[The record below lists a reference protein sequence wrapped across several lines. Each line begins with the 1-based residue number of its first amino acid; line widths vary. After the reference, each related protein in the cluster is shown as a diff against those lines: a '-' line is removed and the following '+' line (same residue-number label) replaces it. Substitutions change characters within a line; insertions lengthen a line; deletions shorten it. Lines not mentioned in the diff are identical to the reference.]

1 MPRYNAA
8 YEIHVHGE
16 VPLRSDVTLEQLQ
29 EATRPLWSYAG
40 ATSMTDGAI
49 SSYPEEPGIRFD
61 NQEHVLQLCWTVS
74 GDEDFRQQLDDLCM
88 ALNDLADSGAALEV
102 TFYDADYD
110 DEDDNA
116 EREARDDFVMLFVGP
131 TPAAIMQIQ
140 RDMLVDDV
148 IHMMERHFEAAELSG
163 VVGEIDK
170 LFNQRFDELVNS
182 LEIGRP
188 PRGNGGG
195 NGGGHGGGGHGG
207 RKPRHLH

>member
-16 VPLRSDVTLEQLQ
+16 VPLRSDVTFEQLQ

-40 ATSMTDGAI
+40 ATTMTEGAV
-49 SSYPEEPGIRFD
+49 SSYPEEPCIRFD
-61 NQEHVLQLCWTVS
+61 NTEHVLQLCWTVS
-74 GDEDFRQQLDDLCM
+74 GDDDFRQQLDDLCM

-110 DEDDNA
+110 DEDDTP

-148 IHMMERHFEAAELSG
+148 IHMMERHFDAAELSG

-170 LFNQRFDELVNS
+170 LFNQRFDELVHS

>member
-1 MPRYNAA
+1 
-8 YEIHVHGE
+8 
-16 VPLRSDVTLEQLQ
+16 
-29 EATRPLWSYAG
+29 
-40 ATSMTDGAI
+40 
-49 SSYPEEPGIRFD
+49 
-61 NQEHVLQLCWTVS
+61 
-74 GDEDFRQQLDDLCM
+74 M

-110 DEDDNA
+110 DEDEA
-116 EREARDDFVMLFVGP
+116 TGREARDDFLMLFVGP

-148 IHMMERHFEAAELSG
+148 IHMMERHFDASELSG

-170 LFNQRFDELVNS
+170 LFNQRFDQLVNS

-188 PRGNGGG
+188 PRG

>member
-1 MPRYNAA
+1 MARYNAA
-8 YEIHVHGE
+8 YEIHVHGL
-16 VPLRSDVTLEQLQ
+16 VPLLPEVGLEQLQ
-29 EATRPLWSYAG
+29 DALRPLWQYAG
-40 ATSMTDGAI
+40 ATSLEEGAT

-61 NQEHVLQLCWTVS
+61 NHEHLLQLCWTVS

-110 DEDDNA
+110 DEDEA
-116 EREARDDFVMLFVGP
+116 TGREARDDFLMLFVGP

-148 IHMMERHFEAAELSG
+148 IHMMERHFDASELSG
-163 VVGEIDK
+163 VVSEIDK
-170 LFNQRFDELVNS
+170 LFNQRFDQLVNS

-188 PRGNGGG
+188 PRG

>member
-1 MPRYNAA
+1 M
-8 YEIHVHGE
+8 
-16 VPLRSDVTLEQLQ
+16 
-29 EATRPLWSYAG
+29 
-40 ATSMTDGAI
+40 
-49 SSYPEEPGIRFD
+49 
-61 NQEHVLQLCWTVS
+61 S
-74 GDEDFRQQLDDLCM
+74 GDDDFRQQLDDLCM

-110 DEDDNA
+110 DEDDTP

-148 IHMMERHFEAAELSG
+148 IHMMERHFDASELSG

-170 LFNQRFDELVNS
+170 LFNQRFDQLVNS

-188 PRGNGGG
+188 PRG